1 MSKFVE
7 LKAFSEDD
15 KEYVNTIIN
24 VEMIKHIIPQRQDT
38 TKIIFETNH
47 SLIVDYEYQDIVNM
61 LDNLEKVYS
70 IDSL

>member
-15 KEYVNTIIN
+15 KEYVDVVIN
-24 VEMIKHIIPQRQDT
+24 VKMINNVIPQKQNR
-38 TKIIFETNH
+38 TKIVFEANH
-47 SLIVDYEYQDIVNM
+47 CLIVDYEYQDIVNM
-61 LDNLEKVYS
+61 LNKLEEVYS